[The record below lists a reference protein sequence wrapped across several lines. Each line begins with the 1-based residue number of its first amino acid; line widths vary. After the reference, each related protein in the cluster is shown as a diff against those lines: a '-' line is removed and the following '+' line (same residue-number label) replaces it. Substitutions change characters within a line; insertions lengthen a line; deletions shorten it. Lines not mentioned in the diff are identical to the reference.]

1 YAGSV
6 ERAYRITPAPLTVTT
21 GSDSKIYDGSELTN
35 SELSIEGLQGEDRVT
50 AATTGSQTEVGSSE
64 NTYRITWGDVDAA
77 NYVIDEHLGTLT
89 VTPAPV
95 PPTPNPDDGTN
106 PTPEPTPSPT
116 PGDGSTPGT
125 TPDGTT
131 PGSTPNPGNGSTPA
145 SASTPAPAAAG
156 PLDALADVLEGAH
169 ESVTGG
175 PEADNP
181 VEEERI
187 YDAENPLG
195 RESVEDRCWVH
206 WYMIV
211 GMVLTAVYG
220 LAAALRRKNHERK
233 LRNDMNDVLGDGD
246 GKDPSGSPAAKPAG
260 MEA

>member
-1 YAGSV
+1 M
-6 ERAYRITPAPLTVTT
+6 
-21 GSDSKIYDGSELTN
+21 
-35 SELSIEGLQGEDRVT
+35 
-50 AATTGSQTEVGSSE
+50 
-64 NTYRITWGDVDAA
+64 
-77 NYVIDEHLGTLT
+77 
-89 VTPAPV
+89 
-95 PPTPNPDDGTN
+95 
-106 PTPEPTPSPT
+106 
-116 PGDGSTPGT
+116 
-125 TPDGTT
+125 
-131 PGSTPNPGNGSTPA
+131 
-145 SASTPAPAAAG
+145 
-156 PLDALADVLEGAH
+156 LEGAY

-175 PEADNP
+175 PETDNP

-195 RESVEDRCWVH
+195 RESVEDHCWVH

-220 LAAALRRKNHERK
+220 LAAALRRKNHEHK